1 MKNNEESATVQIV
14 ADLYNKIVLLQA
26 QIFKLEEMLY
36 ENHALDKE
44 QLDKLMP
51 SQLQNNI
58 PDFGDF

>member
-1 MKNNEESATVQIV
+1 MKKDNDQATSIV
-14 ADLYNKIVLLQA
+14 GDFYNKIILLQA

-51 SQLQNNI
+51 SQLKNNI